1 MKPPVCERRTAWRN
15 GRSRPISGSVDTPD
29 NAQLPKPFAAW
40 FAKHGWQPHAHQLA
54 LLEKARAGRSAL
66 LIAPTGGGKT
76 LAGFLPSLIELS
88 ELPPEKPRIKS
99 TGRSLRRTRG
109 LHTLYLSPLKA
120 LAADIQRNLKRP
132 IEEIGLSIA
141 VELRTGDTSVA
152 ARTRQRQRPPEI
164 LLSTPEQLAL
174 LLASPDAP
182 FLFADLKRVILD
194 ELHSLVTSKRGDLLS
209 LGLARLKTLAP
220 EVQFVGLS
228 ATVANPDEL
237 CDFLVPGKGKADL
250 VLAREGAEPDVSVL
264 DFGAEMPWA
273 GHSSRY
279 AYAEIY
285 KLIAKQKLTLVFVN
299 TRSQAEMIFRELWNI
314 NEQNLP
320 IGLHHGSLDA
330 TRRRKVEAAMGAG
343 KLRAVVATS
352 SLDLGIDW
360 GDVDLVI
367 HVGAPKG
374 ISRLQQRIGR
384 ANHRMDEPS
393 RGILVPS
400 NRFEVLE
407 CRAAVE
413 ALAIRLQDTPPLR
426 QGALDVL
433 SQHIFGMACGGGFDA
448 DALYKEVTA
457 AAPYRALRRKDFDDA
472 VDFVATGGYALRV
485 YERFA
490 RIRKGEDNIWRLT
503 HPRFAR
509 QYRMNVG
516 TIVEA
521 AMLRV
526 RMIRGGNKGREKTS
540 VVARRG
546 RVLGQVEEYFAENL
560 APGDTF
566 IFGGEILQFEG
577 LFENEALV
585 SRGKSTDAKIP
596 AYDGGKFPLSTFLAE
611 GVRRLVSEPANWT
624 LLPDAVREWLSLQEL
639 RSALPQ
645 PDNLLVETFF
655 RAGRSYL
662 VCYPFEGRLAHQ
674 TLGML
679 LTRRLERAKLR
690 PLGFVATEYS
700 LAVWCLGD
708 IDGAIAGG
716 SLSLDELFSE
726 DILGD
731 DLEAWLAETA
741 LMKRSF
747 RNCALISGLVERRFP
762 GLEKS
767 GRQVTI
773 STDLVYDV
781 LRKHE
786 PDHLLLRAARA
797 DAATGLL
804 DIRRLG
810 QMLARIKTR
819 IEHKSLDRVSPLA
832 VPVMLEIGRETV
844 YGESADALL
853 SEAAEDLIR
862 EATSDAELQ
871 PPAKPARTGTR
882 FRRRAIRRGL

>member
-1 MKPPVCERRTAWRN
+1 VTIPARHA
-15 GRSRPISGSVDTPD
+15 
-29 NAQLPKPFAAW
+29 LPEPFNAW
-40 FAKHGWQPHAHQLA
+40 FAHRGWQPHPHQLD
-54 LLEKARAGRSAL
+54 LLGKAREGRSAL

-76 LAGFLPSLIELS
+76 LAGFLPSLIELAAQ
-88 ELPPEKPRIKS
+88 KPAKS
-99 TGRSLRRTRG
+99 PKKGARG
-109 LHTLYLSPLKA
+109 DLHTLYLSPLKA
-120 LAADIQRNLKRP
+120 LAADIQRNLERP
-132 IEEIGLSIA
+132 IAEMEFPIS
-141 VELRTGDTSVA
+141 VELRTGDTPLS
-152 ARTRQRQRPPEI
+152 ARTRQRQRPPDI

-182 FLFADLKRVILD
+182 FLFGKLKRVILD

-209 LGLARLKTLAP
+209 LDLARLKTLAP
-220 EVQFVGLS
+220 DVQFVGLS
-228 ATVANPDEL
+228 ATVANPEEL
-237 CDFLVPGKGKADL
+237 CDYLVPGEGAADL
-250 VLAREGAEPDVSVL
+250 LFAREGAEPDVSVL

-273 GHSSRY
+273 GHSARY

-285 KLIAKQKLTLVFVN
+285 KLIERQKMTLVFVN
-299 TRSQAEMIFRELWNI
+299 TRSQAEMVFRELWNI
-314 NEQNLP
+314 NEKNLP
-320 IGLHHGSLDA
+320 IALHHGSLDA
-330 TRRRKVEAAMGAG
+330 SRRRKVEAAMGAS

-393 RGILVPS
+393 RGVLVPS

-407 CRAAVE
+407 CTAAVE
-413 ALAIRLQDTPPLR
+413 ALADRIQDTPPLR
-426 QGALDVL
+426 VGALDVL
-433 SQHIFGMACGGGFDA
+433 AQHIFGMACAGGFNA
-448 DALYKEVTA
+448 DDLYGEVRS
-457 AAPYRALRRKDFDDA
+457 AAPYQKLDRKDFEDA
-472 VDFVATGGYALRV
+472 IDFVATGGYALRV
-485 YERFA
+485 YERFS
-490 RIRKGEDNIWRLT
+490 RIRKGADNIWRLT

-516 TIVEA
+516 TIVESP
-521 AMLRV
+521 MLRV
-526 RMIRGGNKGREKTS
+526 RLIRGSNRAQERKTT
-540 VVARRG
+540 VARPG
-546 RVLGQVEEYFAENL
+546 RVLGQLEEYFAENL
-560 APGDTF
+560 SPGDTF

-577 LFENEALV
+577 ISENDVLV
-585 SRGKSTDAKIP
+585 SRAKSADPKIP
-596 AYDGGKFPLSTFLAE
+596 AYNGGKFPLSTFLAD
-611 GVRRLVSEPANWT
+611 GVRKLLADPGHWNALPA
-624 LLPDAVREWLSLQEL
+624 PVRDWLELQEL
-639 RSALPQ
+639 RSALPG
-645 PDNLLVETFF
+645 PNNLLVETFW

-700 LAVWCLGD
+700 LALWCLGD
-708 IDGAIAGG
+708 LDGAIEAGA
-716 SLSLDELFSE
+716 LSLDRLFEE

-762 GLEKS
+762 GLEKT

-773 STDLVYDV
+773 STDLIYDV

-810 QMLARIKTR
+810 EMLGRIKGH
-819 IEHKSLDRVSPLA
+819 ILHKPLERVSPLA

-844 YGESADALL
+844 YGESADAVL

-862 EATSDAELQ
+862 EATSGVERKDA
-871 PPAKPARTGTR
+871 PKRNGTR
-882 FRRRAIRRGL
+882 LRRRAAPR

>member
-1 MKPPVCERRTAWRN
+1 VNTA
-15 GRSRPISGSVDTPD
+15 D
-29 NAQLPKPFAAW
+29 NAGLPKRFAAW
-40 FAKHGWQPHAHQLA
+40 FARHGWQPHPHQLA
-54 LLEKARAGRSAL
+54 LVEKARAGRSAL

-76 LAGFLPSLIELS
+76 LAGFLPSLIELA
-88 ELPPEKPRIKS
+88 EMPAPETQFRS
-99 TGRSLRRTRG
+99 SGRAPKRTRG

-120 LAADIQRNLKRP
+120 LAADIERNLKRP
-132 IEEIGLSIA
+132 IEEMDLPIS
-141 VELRTGDTSVA
+141 VELRTGDTPLS
-152 ARTRQRQRPPEI
+152 ARQRQRQRPPDI
-164 LLSTPEQLAL
+164 LLTTPEQLAL

-182 FLFADLKRVILD
+182 FLFADLKRIILD
-194 ELHSLVTSKRGDLLS
+194 ELHSLVVSKRGDLLS
-209 LGLARLKTLAP
+209 LDLARLNTIAP
-220 EVQFVGLS
+220 GVQFVGLS

-237 CDFLVPGKGKADL
+237 CDFLLPGRHSADL

-264 DFGAEMPWA
+264 DFGAEMPWS
-273 GHSSRY
+273 GHSARY
-279 AYAEIY
+279 AYPEIY
-285 KLIAKQKLTLVFVN
+285 RLISQQKLTLVFVN
-299 TRSQAEMIFRELWNI
+299 TRSQAEMVFRELWNI
-314 NEQNLP
+314 NEKNLP
-320 IGLHHGSLDA
+320 IALHHGSLDA
-330 TRRRKVEAAMGAG
+330 SRRRKVEAAMGAA

-393 RGILVPS
+393 RGVLVPS

-407 CRAAVE
+407 CRAAVG
-413 ALAIRLQDTPPLR
+413 ALAKRMQDTPPLR
-426 QGALDVL
+426 TGALDVL
-433 SQHIFGMACGGGFDA
+433 AQHIFGMACAGGFDA
-448 DALYKEVTA
+448 DELYKEVTA
-457 AAPYRALRRKDFDDA
+457 AAPYRKLSRKDFGDA
-472 VDFVATGGYALRV
+472 IDFVATGGYALRV

-490 RIRKGEDNIWRLT
+490 RIRKGRDGLWRLT

-516 TIVEA
+516 TIVESP
-521 AMLRV
+521 MLRV
-526 RMIRGGNKGREKTS
+526 RLVRANANSQEKRST
-540 VVARRG
+540 VTRPG

-566 IFGGEILQFEG
+566 IFGGEILQFHG
-577 LFENEALV
+577 IGENDVLV
-585 SRGKSTDAKIP
+585 SRAKSTDPKIP

-611 GVRRLVSEPANWT
+611 GVRELIANPEGWHA
-624 LLPDAVREWLSLQEL
+624 LPDAVRGWLELQEL
-639 RSALPQ
+639 RSELPK
-645 PDNLLVETFF
+645 PDSLLVETFW

-708 IDGAIAGG
+708 LSSAIEAKALRLGQ
-716 SLSLDELFSE
+716 LFEE

-762 GLEKS
+762 GMEKT

-773 STDLVYDV
+773 STDLIYDV
-781 LRKHE
+781 LRKYQ

-810 QMLARIKTR
+810 EMLSRIKGR
-819 IEHKSLDRVSPLA
+819 IAHKALERVSPLA

-844 YGESADALL
+844 YGESADAAL

-862 EATSDAELQ
+862 EATSGVERKSA
-871 PPAKPARTGTR
+871 AKRAAKRNGTR
-882 FRRRAIRRGL
+882 ARRRAVPR